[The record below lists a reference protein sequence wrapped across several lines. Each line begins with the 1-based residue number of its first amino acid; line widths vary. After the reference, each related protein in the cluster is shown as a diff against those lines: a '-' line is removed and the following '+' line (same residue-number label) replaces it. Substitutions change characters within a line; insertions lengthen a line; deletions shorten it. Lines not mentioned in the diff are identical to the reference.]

1 MSMFQSLIG
10 IAALLGV
17 GFLCSENRSQIS
29 WRAVV
34 GAFGIILVVAG
45 FVLATDVGAGV
56 LLAVSN
62 GVGKVFSYGTEGIKF
77 AFGSLAN
84 FTVEGIGFVWAIQVL
99 PQIVFTAS
107 LTSLLYYLGIM
118 QWFVRII
125 GGGLQRVLGTS
136 RAESMNAAGNIVL
149 GQTEAPLL
157 VKPYHRVLTRAQIF
171 AIMVG
176 GLSSIAGSILAGL
189 AGMGVDLNYLIMACF
204 MSAPA
209 GLMFAKLII
218 PETETTIDEVPE
230 LPDDEKPTSFID
242 AVAKGAIAGTQ
253 IAIIVGAV
261 IISCIGL
268 MALLNGALGA
278 VGAQFGIEKLTIDV
292 ILGFFF
298 SPVAWLIGVPWN
310 EAMDAGSFLGQ
321 KIALNEFVAFAS
333 MNEAVLS
340 DRTTAI
346 MTIALCGFAN
356 IGSVAMVVGALSS
369 MIPERAGVIG
379 QLGMKVLL
387 AATLANL
394 MNAAIVGLFV

>member
-1 MSMFQSLIG
+1 MFQSLIG
-10 IAALLGV
+10 IAVLLGV

-29 WRAVV
+29 WRAVA

-45 FVLATDVGAGV
+45 FVLATDVGADV

-62 GVGKVFSYGTEGIKF
+62 TVGQVFSYGAEGIKF
-77 AFGSLAN
+77 AFGSLVN
-84 FTVEGIGFVWAIQVL
+84 FSVDGIGFVWALQVL
-99 PQIVFTAS
+99 PQIIFTAS

-157 VKPYHRVLTRAQIF
+157 VKPYHRVLTRSQIF

-218 PETETTIDEVPE
+218 PETEATIDEVPE
-230 LPDDEKPTSFID
+230 LPDNEKPTSFID
-242 AVAKGAIAGTQ
+242 AVAKGAIAGTS
-253 IAIIVGAV
+253 IAAIVGAI

-268 MALLNGALGA
+268 MALLNGGLGA
-278 VGAQFGIEKLTIDV
+278 IGAYFGFEGLTVDV

-298 SPVAWLIGVPWN
+298 SPVAWLIGVPWD
-310 EAMDAGSFLGQ
+310 EAMSAGSFLGQ

-333 MNEAVLS
+333 MGAVELS

-369 MIPERAGVIG
+369 MIPERSGLIG
-379 QLGMKVLL
+379 KLGMKVLL

>member
-1 MSMFQSLIG
+1 MMQSLLG
-10 IAALLGV
+10 IAVLLSI
-17 GFLCSENRSQIS
+17 GFLASENRRQIS

-34 GAFGIILVVAG
+34 GAFGIILTVAF
-45 FVLATDVGAGV
+45 FVLATEAGGGV

-62 GVGKVFSYGTEGIKF
+62 TVGKVFGYGAEGIRF
-77 AFGSLAN
+77 AFGNLVN
-84 FTVEGIGFVWAIQVL
+84 FSVDGIGFVWALQVL
-99 PQIVFTAS
+99 PQIIFTAS

-118 QWFVRII
+118 QWFVLII
-125 GGGLQRVLGTS
+125 GGGLQKVLGTS

-157 VKPYHRVLTRAQIF
+157 VKPYHHVLTRAQIF

-189 AGMGVDLNYLIMACF
+189 AGMGVDLNFLIMACF

-209 GLMFAKLII
+209 GLMFAKMII
-218 PETETTIDEVPE
+218 PESESTIDEVPE

-242 AVAKGAIAGTQ
+242 AVAKGAITGVG
-253 IAIIVGAV
+253 IAAIVGAV

-268 MALLNGALGA
+268 MAMLNGGLGA
-278 VGAQFGIEKLTIDV
+278 IGELLGVPNLSVDV
-292 ILGFFF
+292 ILGTLFA
-298 SPVAWLIGVPWN
+298 PVAWLIGIPWD
-310 EAMDAGSFLGQ
+310 EAMTAGAFLGQ
-321 KIALNEFVAFAS
+321 KIAMNEFVAFAS
-333 MNEAVLS
+333 MNSVEMT
-340 DRTTAI
+340 DRSTAI

-356 IGSVAMVVGALSS
+356 IGSVAMVCGALSK
-369 MIPERAGVIG
+369 MIPARAGLIG

>member
-1 MSMFQSLIG
+1 MFQSLIG
-10 IAALLGV
+10 IAVLLGV

-34 GAFGIILVVAG
+34 GAFAIILIVAG
-45 FVLATDVGAGV
+45 FVLATEVGADV

-62 GVGKVFSYGTEGIKF
+62 TVGNVFSYGAEGIKF
-77 AFGSLAN
+77 AFGSLVN
-84 FTVEGIGFVWAIQVL
+84 FSVDGIGFVWALQVL
-99 PQIVFTAS
+99 PQIIFTAS

-189 AGMGVDLNYLIMACF
+189 AGMGVDLNFLIMACF

-218 PETETTIDEVPE
+218 PETEQTIDEVPE
-230 LPDDEKPTSFID
+230 LPDNERPTSFID
-242 AVAKGAIAGTQ
+242 AIAKGAMAGISIA
-253 IAIIVGAV
+253 AIVGAV

-268 MALLNGALGA
+268 MAMLNGGLGA
-278 VGAQFGIEKLTIDV
+278 IGDFFGFEGLTVDV
-292 ILGFFF
+292 ILGLLF

-310 EAMDAGSFLGQ
+310 EAMDAGAFLGQ

-333 MNEAVLS
+333 MGAVELS
-340 DRTTAI
+340 ERTTAI

-356 IGSVAMVVGALSS
+356 IGSVAMVCGALSS